1 MKKLVI
7 KIAFGFAKKIIT
19 TSRIKDEFRNIM
31 TVLAAKAVSK
41 SGYTEIGLEKTA
53 QILAAMKDGKVDV
66 AEADQILGTLV
77 TDENL
82 NKAFDYIEARV
93 MERV

>member
-7 KIAFGFAKKIIT
+7 KMAFGFAKKIIT

-31 TVLAAKAVSK
+31 TVLATKAVSK

-66 AEADQILGTLV
+66 IEADQILGNLV

>member
-7 KIAFGFAKKIIT
+7 KMAFGFSKKIIT
-19 TSRIKDEFRNIM
+19 TSRIKDEFRKLLTI
-31 TVLAAKAVSK
+31 LAAKAVAK

-66 AEADQILGTLV
+66 EEADQILGTLV